1 MMLVSKNGDED
12 QLVRCMQVKKWDRRI
27 NAISCKETNLVQKK
41 KGQPSEGHPV
51 KPIIVLNLS
60 IKSF

>member
-12 QLVRCMQVKKWDRRI
+12 QLVRCMQVKKWDRRRI

-41 KGQPSEGHPV
+41 KGSPR
-51 KPIIVLNLS
+51 KATLS
-60 IKSF
+60 NQL